1 MESTVNRRRYDAPR
15 RRAAAERTRARILEA
30 SGALF
35 REQGY
40 EPTTVAQI
48 AERAGVSV
56 DTVYAAAGRKPQLVR
71 LVIDDLLSEGRGP
84 VGAEQ
89 RGYVEQIRAAEGAG
103 AKLEVYAAALA
114 RLHPQVAP
122 LVEALRD
129 AGRTD
134 DDCRQ
139 AWRELVERRATNMRT
154 FAADLRSTGEL
165 REDLDDAAVGDVVWA
180 TNSPEYF
187 LLLASRGW
195 SPERYRRHLADL
207 WSRLLLR

>member
-1 MESTVNRRRYDAPR
+1 MEHPVNRRRYDAPR

-30 SGALF
+30 SGVLF
-35 REQGY
+35 REHGY

-71 LVIDDLLSEGRGP
+71 LVIDDLLGEGRGP

-89 RGYVEQIRAAEGAG
+89 RGYVEQIRATEGAG

-139 AWRELVERRATNMRT
+139 AWRGLVERRATNMRT
-154 FAADLRSTGEL
+154 FAADLRATGEL
-165 REDLDDAAVGDVVWA
+165 REDLDDAAVGDIVWA

-207 WSRLLLR
+207 WSRLLLS